1 MPHGGGGDDL
11 ASSDEIKVFKDEGEE
26 EKRSSENLTDL
37 KSSLVTEGEEV
48 SAAAARTSAAC
59 LAASCHADFGI
70 SRLQHQDGAS
80 PPRNLT
86 PTSGLCRFLQ
96 EKIVGLPGHP
106 TGYASQKPRA
116 DAFGSLFGKPSFE
129 QFPGPFGYVVPPYSN
144 GALGAAVSVA
154 SKGPMVGPPA
164 PHPGSPLNFMVYG
177 EPFSQPPPAH
187 MGIPPV
193 HLDHK
198 AGIAR
203 SAVYPLTAPSQYTHS
218 MFSHDFAHQLQWH
231 SAASMYPMPPMASG
245 GFRGGSSYPPV
256 LPRLTPPLLPPGMM
270 PHSLHPALVT
280 PGPKQ
285 ELSSPIPD
293 PSYSCLTHAR
303 MTPTEPLPPDA
314 WFSVAVAAQS
324 SPLVLPRHPLA
335 MYPLDSKPGKLG
347 GDLVNGSSSQNGH
360 GHLHAP
366 HHQHHQHHQHHLSQ
380 QNPTPA
386 NNGSSQ
392 QQQQHNGTEKKPQKP
407 ANHVKKPL
415 NAFMLYMKEMRAK
428 VVAECT
434 LKESA
439 AINQILGRRWH
450 SLSREEQSKYYEMAR
465 KERQLHMQLYPGWT
479 ARDNYAINS
488 KKKKRK
494 KDRSQDGDIN
504 NPKKCRARYGL
515 DQQSSW
521 CKPCRR
527 KKKCIRYQDGLDGNA
542 NESEDNLGSVEAP
555 TPESHTSHGGG
566 DTTTTTSTGSP
577 CTSLGTPEPSPGP
590 PPRRPDYSLPNKH
603 HPLSV
608 HHLTGQPLVKREPDD
623 PIDILTP
630 PSTDSSTTTTAP
642 PLLTVT

>member
-1 MPHGGGGDDL
+1 MPHGSGGDDL

-37 KSSLVTEGEEV
+37 KSSLVTEGEE
-48 SAAAARTSAAC
+48 
-59 LAASCHADFGI
+59 
-70 SRLQHQDGAS
+70 
-80 PPRNLT
+80 
-86 PTSGLCRFLQ
+86 
-96 EKIVGLPGHP
+96 EKIVGLPGQA
-106 TGYASQKPRA
+106 TSGYASPKPTRS
-116 DAFGSLFGKPSFE
+116 DAFGSLFGKSSFE
-129 QFPGPFGYVVPPYSN
+129 PIPGPFGYVVPPYHN
-144 GALGAAVSVA
+144 GALGAAVSMA
-154 SKGPMVGPPA
+154 SKGPMVA
-164 PHPGSPLNFMVYG
+164 SPHPGSPLNFMVYN

-193 HLDHK
+193 HIDPK
-198 AGIAR
+198 TGIPR
-203 SAVYPLTAPSQYTHS
+203 PSVYPLTSPGQYTHS
-218 MFSHDFAHQLQWH
+218 MFSQEFAQQLHWH
-231 SAASMYPMPPMASG
+231 SAAAGMYPMPPMASG
-245 GFRGGSSYPPV
+245 GFRGGSSYAPP
-256 LPRLTPPLLPPGMM
+256 LPRINPPLLPPSIM
-270 PHSLHPALVT
+270 PHGLHPALVT

-285 ELSSPIPD
+285 ELSSPLPD
-293 PSYSCLTHAR
+293 T
-303 MTPTEPLPPDA
+303 
-314 WFSVAVAAQS
+314 SVAPAF
-324 SPLVLPRHPLA
+324 PRHPLA
-335 MYPLDSKPGKLG
+335 MYHPLDSKCNQGRPSSR
-347 GDLVNGSSSQNGH
+347 GDLVNGVSGLNGHGGGPPPSQPSGHPPSNGSSSSSQ
-360 GHLHAP
+360 P
-366 HHQHHQHHQHHLSQ
+366 HQ
-380 QNPTPA
+380 P
-386 NNGSSQ
+386 

-407 ANHVKKPL
+407 TNHVKKPL

-465 KERQLHMQLYPGWT
+465 KERQIHMQLYPGWT

-494 KDRSQDGDIN
+494 KDKSQDGDLN
-504 NPKKCRARYGL
+504 NPKKCRARFGL
-515 DQQSSW
+515 DQQSDW

-527 KKKCIRYQDGLDGNA
+527 KKKCIRYQEGLDGNA
-542 NESEDNLGSVEAP
+542 NESEDNIGSVEAP

-590 PPRRPDYSLPNKH
+590 PVRRADCYSLNKH

-623 PIDILTP
+623 PVDILTP
-630 PSTDSSTTTTAP
+630 PSTDSSTTP
-642 PLLTVT
+642 SSLPLLTVT